1 MIRTANTDGAG
12 DTGPPPTRPRL
23 VEPDSIPVNTTVP
36 LVSSAIWLIPGRK
49 IEEIK
54 LTESGVIWTDGR
66 TVSPPN
72 GVFVFKSDQSIFTL
86 SFNWNG
92 NEENLTTICLR
103 KVGEI
108 AGVYRSSPDGKVMCI
123 FHRGPQNLRCDGA
136 LRSTMGQ
143 IKEAFGVEKAFMWF
157 HPKKDFSVVLVTR
170 EYKVV
175 FVSKAGVA
183 GPANGE
189 ATISDADP
197 DHIRFCFHAGG
208 VEEKKE
214 TTYMKRVE
222 TGASVFRM
230 DGYEQNGFK
239 IDVDPDRK
247 RHWDWDIVAIEV
259 NVNF

>member
-1 MIRTANTDGAG
+1 MIRPLNTDGAG
-12 DTGPPPTRPRL
+12 DSGPSPTRLRVDQP
-23 VEPDSIPVNTTVP
+23 EPITVDSTVP
-36 LVSSAIWLIPGRK
+36 VVDSAIWLNPGK
-49 IEEIK
+49 NTEEIR
-54 LTESGVIWTDGR
+54 LTAQGVIWTDGR
-66 TVSPPN
+66 TTSPPN
-72 GVFVFKSDQSIFTL
+72 GGFFFKGSIFVV
-86 SFNWNG
+86 SFNWFG
-92 NEENLTTICLR
+92 NEQNLTTTCLQ

-108 AGVYRSSPDGKVMCI
+108 SGVYRSSQNSVMCI
-123 FHRGPQNLRCDGA
+123 FRRGPQNLRCDGT
-136 LRSTMGQ
+136 LRTAIGQ
-143 IKEAFGVEKAFMWF
+143 VKAAFGAEKAFMWF
-157 HPKKDFSVVLVTR
+157 HPKKDLSVVLVTR
-170 EYKVV
+170 QYKVV

-230 DGYEQNGFK
+230 DGYEQNGSK
-239 IDVDPDRK
+239 INVDPDRQ

>member
-1 MIRTANTDGAG
+1 MIRPANTDGAG
-12 DTGPPPTRPRL
+12 DTGPPPTRPRI
-23 VEPDSIPVNTTVP
+23 VEPDRVVNTTVP
-36 LVSSAIWLIPGRK
+36 FESPAIWLNPGK
-49 IEEIK
+49 KFEEIR

-66 TVSPPN
+66 TTSPPN
-72 GVFVFKSDQSIFTL
+72 GVFVFKSDQSILVL

-108 AGVYRSSPDGKVMCI
+108 AGVYRSSPDGKIMCI
-123 FHRGPQNLRCDGA
+123 FRRGPQNLRCDGA

-143 IKEAFGVEKAFMWF
+143 IKESFGVEKAFMWF

-170 EYKVV
+170 QYKVV

-189 ATISDADP
+189 ANISDADP

>member
-1 MIRTANTDGAG
+1 MIRPANTDGAG

-23 VEPDSIPVNTTVP
+23 VQPDPIPVNTTVP
-36 LVSSAIWLIPGRK
+36 PNPSAIWLNPGK
-49 IEEIK
+49 KFEEIR

-143 IKEAFGVEKAFMWF
+143 IKDSYGIEKAFMWF
-157 HPKKDFSVVLVTR
+157 HPKRDFSVVLVTR
-170 EYKVV
+170 RCQVV

-183 GPANGE
+183 GPPNGE
-189 ATISDADP
+189 ATISAADQ

-230 DGYEQNGFK
+230 DGYEQNGSK
-239 IDVDPDRK
+239 INVDPDRQ

-259 NVNF
+259 NLNF

>member
-1 MIRTANTDGAG
+1 MIRPANIDGAG

-23 VEPDSIPVNTTVP
+23 VEPDPIPVNTTVP
-36 LVSSAIWLIPGRK
+36 LVSSAIWLNPGK
-49 IEEIK
+49 KFEEIR

-72 GVFVFKSDQSIFTL
+72 GVFVFKGSILVL
-86 SFNWNG
+86 SFNWKG
-92 NEENLTTICLR
+92 NEENLTTTCLR

-108 AGVYRSSPDGKVMCI
+108 SGVYRSSPDGKIMCI
-123 FHRGPQNLRCDGA
+123 FRRGPQNLRCDGA

-143 IKEAFGVEKAFMWF
+143 IKESFGVEKAFMWF

-170 EYKVV
+170 QYKVV

-239 IDVDPDRK
+239 INVDADRQ

>member
-1 MIRTANTDGAG
+1 MIRPANTDGAM

-23 VEPDSIPVNTTVP
+23 VQPDPITVDTTVP
-36 LVSSAIWLIPGRK
+36 LASSAIWLNPGK
-49 IEEIK
+49 KSEEIS

-66 TVSPPN
+66 TTSPPN

-86 SFNWNG
+86 SFHWNG
-92 NEENLTTICLR
+92 NEENLTTTCLR

-108 AGVYRSSPDGKVMCI
+108 SGVYRSSPDGKIMCI

-143 IKEAFGVEKAFMWF
+143 INEAFGVEKAFMWF
-157 HPKKDFSVVLVTR
+157 HPKKDFSVVMVTR
-170 EYKVV
+170 QYKVV
-175 FVSKAGVA
+175 FVTKAGVA

-189 ATISDADP
+189 ATISDEDP

-239 IDVDPDRK
+239 INVDSDRK

-259 NVNF
+259 SVNF